1 MVPKGSKN
9 MDFIK
14 SILDH
19 FDLNYI
25 EIVHPSSEYIF
36 KYKLNEYFIKERN
49 STRHGKQ
56 FIYINSRKHFYYY
69 DYNHFLNLKKVPVNT
84 SIFNDFVF
92 LLKKVNDIFYLV
104 AYHPKD
110 VAANIIKSAWK
121 KNKWNY
127 RWNFVKWKYHPSK
140 IDFTIID

>member
-1 MVPKGSKN
+1 
-9 MDFIK
+9 MDFIN

-19 FDLNYI
+19 FDYNYI

-36 KYKLNEYFIKERN
+36 NYKLNRYFIKQN
-49 STRHGKQ
+49 DTKHGKK
-56 FIYINSRKHFYYY
+56 FVYTYSRNHFYYY
-69 DYNHFLNLKKVPVNT
+69 DYNHFLQFKRVDVNK
-84 SIFNDFVF
+84 SILNNFVF
-92 LLKKVNDIFYLV
+92 LLKKNYLV

-127 RWNFVKWKYHPSK
+127 RRNLAAWKYHPSK
-140 IDFTIID
+140 IDFTV

>member
-1 MVPKGSKN
+1 

-14 SILDH
+14 SLIDH
-19 FDLNYI
+19 FGCTYI

-36 KYKLNEYFIKERN
+36 NYKLNEYFIKERN
-49 STRHGKQ
+49 DPKHGQNFVYMCSK
-56 FIYINSRKHFYYY
+56 KHCFYY
-69 DYNHFLNLKKVPVNT
+69 DYNHFLNFKRVRVNT
-84 SIFNDFVF
+84 SILNDFVF
-92 LLKKVNDIFYLV
+92 LLKKNYLV

-127 RWNFVKWKYHPSK
+127 RRNLAAWKYHPSRLTFE
-140 IDFTIID
+140 ID